1 MELQKG
7 PTMTRTQEWNCLSAQ
22 QLVHQLLVCDIERAR
37 RFVQAN
43 ANDWLAE
50 RGGIRTL
57 GTGVSPYNGFSN
69 CRHSCDALQS
79 QLFTVALRYQNSPNV
94 ISFVNFGT
102 PVRTV
107 DS

>member
-50 RGGIRTL
+50 RGGFCPNPARTL
-57 GTGVSPYNGFSN
+57 TLSQPMWENPYNM
-69 CRHSCDALQS
+69 ALD
-79 QLFTVALRYQNSPNV
+79 LAA
-94 ISFVNFGT
+94 
-102 PVRTV
+102 VRAKSRTQV
-107 DS
+107 LKRSMRA

>member
-50 RGGIRTL
+50 RGGFCPATENKPLASIDPDFAIKND
-57 GTGVSPYNGFSN
+57 GISAPKCNHECNHIG
-69 CRHSCDALQS
+69 CDYSAESTWL
-79 QLFTVALRYQNSPNV
+79 
-94 ISFVNFGT
+94 
-102 PVRTV
+102 
-107 DS
+107 